1 MRLGSGP
8 GDECGLQARSSWGG
22 LARAAHSTGLESTR
36 GMGSSHNLKS
46 GWMGA
51 ETVVAGRSRPEW
63 RGSGEGN
70 NYSDWG
76 TAACGYA
83 RICGA
88 CRVACFLWTSE
99 DRPPMKDKSKR
110 GRAWARKAEE
120 LLAANPVQLEKDI
133 SIYRM
138 CWKSKRQSV
147 YAQGARATW
156 TLCQWWVEMT
166 KEEETR
172 RAGVRGGKKWGR
184 SGQG

>member
-1 MRLGSGP
+1 MRLCADMWS
-8 GDECGLQARSSWGG
+8 
-22 LARAAHSTGLESTR
+22 
-36 GMGSSHNLKS
+36 
-46 GWMGA
+46 
-51 ETVVAGRSRPEW
+51 
-63 RGSGEGN
+63 
-70 NYSDWG
+70 
-76 TAACGYA
+76 
-83 RICGA
+83 I
-88 CRVACFLWTSE
+88 ACFLWTTA
-99 DRPPMKDKSKR
+99 DRPTPKKDKSKR

-120 LLAANPVQLEKDI
+120 LLAANPEQLEKDI

-172 RAGVRGGKKWGR
+172 KAGVRGGKKWGR